1 MPISHNDL
9 PLNEF
14 APVSLAGISAYAH
27 LPHRI
32 EHKYLLH
39 VSELK
44 RVMEKLT
51 TQYRIL
57 EIDGIRRFGYTS
69 WYYDTAQFTLY
80 HQHVTGKAYRMKVR
94 QRRYDNSGTCYLEV
108 KQKLGT
114 GLTRKER
121 ISIDQLHPHLTHP
134 EQQLIASMQPEIGA
148 LHHVATN
155 CFNRITLSQTDIPER
170 VTIDTGISTTHNGQ
184 LWQLPHIA
192 LIEIKQTHH
201 QQLGYAAQ
209 VLRHMG
215 LHSGPFSKYATSIA
229 MLNKTVKYNNIKPTL
244 LKLNKYD
251 SAR

>member
-1 MPISHNDL
+1 MLLPCYDL
-9 PLNEF
+9 PLDEF
-14 APVSLAGISAYAH
+14 APVSLVGISAYAH

-39 VSELK
+39 ISALK
-44 RVMEKLT
+44 GVLAQLAKE
-51 TQYRIL
+51 YNIL
-57 EIDGIRRFGYTS
+57 EIDGERRFGYTS
-69 WYYDTAQFTLY
+69 WYYDTAHLDLY
-80 HQHVTGKAYRMKVR
+80 HQHVTGKAHRMKVR

-121 ISIDQLHPHLTHP
+121 ISIERLHPELSSA
-134 EQQLIASMQPEIGA
+134 ELQLVVSMQPEIGT
-148 LHHVATN
+148 LQHVATN
-155 CFNRITLSQTDIPER
+155 CFRRITLSHTQIPER
-170 VTIDTGISTTHNGQ
+170 VTIDTDISTTHSGQ
-184 LWQLPHIA
+184 LWHLPNIA

-201 QQLGYAAQ
+201 QQMGYAAQ

-215 LHSGPFSKYATSIA
+215 LHSVPFSKYATGIA

-244 LKLNKYD
+244 LKINNYD